1 MSKLI
6 IKNQKDF
13 IELKGR
19 EIINLE
25 VKLNITEHG
34 NQWKHIGDHL
44 YKFYTLEG
52 YEGQPMNIL
61 DVTEYQFNYLKDLN
75 RILSDISKKGY
86 VKINQY
92 YLAEEIESI
101 NKLVIRILDE
111 NVNNLPDKNY
121 IERDTG

>member
-6 IKNQKDF
+6 IKNRKDF
-13 IELKGR
+13 IELEGR

-52 YEGQPMNIL
+52 SQGQPLNIL
-61 DVTEYQFNYLKDLN
+61 DVTEYQFNYLKELN
-75 RILSDISKKGY
+75 S
-86 VKINQY
+86 
-92 YLAEEIESI
+92 
-101 NKLVIRILDE
+101 
-111 NVNNLPDKNY
+111 KNY
-121 IERDTG
+121 EEVYKKNKKSGIQYV

>member
-6 IKNQKDF
+6 IKNKKEF

-25 VKLNITEHG
+25 VKLNITEHVKE
-34 NQWKHIGDHL
+34 WKHIGDYL

-52 YEGQPMNIL
+52 CERQPMNIL

-75 RILSDISKKGY
+75 SKKY
-86 VKINQY
+86 EDV
-92 YLAEEIESI
+92 
-101 NKLVIRILDE
+101 
-111 NVNNLPDKNY
+111 Y
-121 IERDTG
+121 IENQKSRIQYV